1 MNCRKVD
8 SLTYVLRAE
17 DESSFLIEFM
27 DEATGENV
35 CQVIEMLQENL
46 RLRNSLDFDSM
57 SDKDQIFLQKGWFF
71 CMANNRKDSTTDRG
85 TVYRS
90 VAIFSSKINIFE
102 PFKEII
108 EDGLRRFVELP
119 IPDQ

>member
-57 SDKDQIFLQKGWFF
+57 
-71 CMANNRKDSTTDRG
+71 
-85 TVYRS
+85 
-90 VAIFSSKINIFE
+90 
-102 PFKEII
+102 
-108 EDGLRRFVELP
+108 
-119 IPDQ
+119 

>member
-1 MNCRKVD
+1 M
-8 SLTYVLRAE
+8 
-17 DESSFLIEFM
+17 
-27 DEATGENV
+27 
-35 CQVIEMLQENL
+35 IEMLQENL

-57 SDKDQIFLQKGWFF
+57 NDKEHVFLRRGWFF
-71 CMANNRKDSTTDRG
+71 CMANNRKDSKTDRG

-90 VAIFSSKINIFE
+90 IAIFSAKINIFE

-119 IPDQ
+119 TPDQ